1 MSLASAESS
10 QLAEAIAVVQAFM
23 HELAAR
29 NLDAATAVLTTDF
42 KMTATGGHVFTRLA
56 DFAAFS
62 RQRNR
67 GVKKTDLGMDA
78 CFLSEAEHGP
88 QVVVYIFGTMAGEWV
103 DGIAFANVRYLDR
116 FVVRGARIAAMD
128 IYSDMAEHRGA

>member
-56 DFAAFS
+56 DFAAL
-62 RQRNR
+62 RNSSA
-67 GVKKTDLGMDA
+67 KA
-78 CFLSEAEHGP
+78 C
-88 QVVVYIFGTMAGEWV
+88 
-103 DGIAFANVRYLDR
+103 
-116 FVVRGARIAAMD
+116 RGADSSGNIRL
-128 IYSDMAEHRGA
+128 